1 MSLRF
6 VDLSVPIAPPVQGE
20 LTGELAPILAAS
32 IDYQDHRATLPAAL
46 RVFGCKEEDLPEGM
60 AWASEQVSL
69 STHTGTHMDG
79 TYHYWPT
86 SGGKK
91 AKTVDEIPLEDCWGD
106 GVVLDLRHKKAG
118 ERVMAAE
125 VADALGKTGHQL
137 KAGDIVCLRFGH
149 DRHFGTPTYW
159 DDYAGMSAEATIWLL
174 DRGIK
179 MIGTDAVG
187 FDRGFPYQKA
197 DFERTGDRSL
207 LWEAHR
213 VGVDREY
220 WQIEKMAN
228 LDQLPPTGFKIAC
241 FPVKIARASAGW
253 VRPVAILGL

>member
-6 VDLSVPIAPPVQGE
+6 VDLSVPISVPREGE
-20 LTGELAPILAAS
+20 LSGDLAPILAAS
-32 IDYQDHRATLPAAL
+32 INYQDHKDTLPAAL
-46 RVFGCKEEDLPEGM
+46 KVFGCTVDDLPEGL

-69 STHTGTHMDG
+69 STHSGTHMDG

-86 SGGKK
+86 SGGVR
-91 AKTVDEIPLEDCWGD
+91 AKTVDEIPLQDCWGD
-106 GVVLDLRHKKAG
+106 GVVLDLTHKRAG
-118 ERVMAAE
+118 ERVLAAE
-125 VADALGKTGHQL
+125 IEEALVRSGHRL
-137 KAGDIVCLRFGH
+137 KGGDIVCLRFDH
-149 DRHFGTPTYW
+149 DKHFGTPTYW
-159 DDYAGMSAEATIWLL
+159 DDYPGMSAEATIWLI
-174 DRGIK
+174 DRGVK
-179 MIGTDAVG
+179 TIGTDAVG

-197 DFERTGDRSL
+197 DFARTGDRSL

-241 FPVKIARASAGW
+241 FPVKVEAASAAW
-253 VRPVAILGL
+253 VRPVGIVGL